1 MNKIIFF
8 DIDGTLLG
16 SDGKISDNVRKALLK
31 TQENGNR
38 ICLASGRSKGGL
50 PDAVADIPWD
60 GYVLG
65 NGSYGVYHDLEVMDE
80 RLDRSAVS
88 EFINY
93 TAQITGIGLILENNE
108 GAYLTSS
115 GGEIVC
121 QVMKEL
127 QHYKQISS
135 DVLLDYYTVIDD
147 LRQIPDV
154 NKIMYFG
161 AEDHVGPMIEK
172 FAGQFDFLPNSIIQG
187 ESLKDGEIMKKGI
200 TKAAGIQKMIAE
212 AGYSQQDVIAF
223 GDGYNDIEMIEF
235 AGVGVAMGN
244 GVEALIQKAD
254 IVADT
259 HDNDGISHVLTI
271 LKLI

>member
-16 SDGKISDNVRKALLK
+16 SNGEISDNVRSALLK

-38 ICLASGRSKGGL
+38 ICIASGRSKGGL
-50 PDAVADIPWD
+50 PKAVDDIPWD

-65 NGSYGVYHDLEVMDE
+65 NGSYGIYQDLEVMKE
-80 RLDRSAVS
+80 RLDQSAVS

-93 TAQITGIGLILENNE
+93 TDEIERIGLILENNE

-121 QVMKEL
+121 QVMNQL
-127 QHYKQISS
+127 HKQVPS
-135 DVLLDYYTVIDD
+135 DALLDYFTVIDD
-147 LRQIPDV
+147 LRQIPEV

-161 AEDHVGPMIEK
+161 AGEHAEPMIEK
-172 FAGQFDFLPNSIIQG
+172 FAGHFDFLPNSVIQG
-187 ESLKDGEIMKKGI
+187 ENLSEGEIMKKGI
-200 TKAAGIQKMIAE
+200 TKAVGIQRMIDG

-223 GDGYNDIEMIEF
+223 GDGYNDIEMIEY

-254 IVADT
+254 IITDT
-259 HDNDGISHVLTI
+259 HDNDGICQALTI
-271 LKLI
+271 LNLI